1 MSNTTITLAADDKT
15 AAPLVATIR
24 AAVNGAPKFAA
35 YVAAHGVT
43 RENVA
48 AHGTAL
54 AVLAYPNLPQV
65 QKKDGKRT
73 KFGNAVSAAKMGLVR
88 SLDKAEPNQATVDYI
103 AKVIA
108 AVDSATTHDV
118 DAAAVLR
125 AVEQHVESLLS

>member
-1 MSNTTITLAADDKT
+1 MSENTITLAADDKT

-35 YVAAHGVT
+35 YVSAHGVT

-48 AHGTAL
+48 AHGVAL
-54 AVLAYPNLPQV
+54 AVLAYPNLPTV
-65 QKKDGKRT
+65 QKKDGART

-88 SLDKAEPNQATVDYI
+88 ALDKAEPNQATVDYL

-108 AVDSATTHDV
+108 AVDSGIDHNL
-118 DAAAVLR
+118 DAAAILR
-125 AVEQHVESLLS
+125 AVEQHVESLLA